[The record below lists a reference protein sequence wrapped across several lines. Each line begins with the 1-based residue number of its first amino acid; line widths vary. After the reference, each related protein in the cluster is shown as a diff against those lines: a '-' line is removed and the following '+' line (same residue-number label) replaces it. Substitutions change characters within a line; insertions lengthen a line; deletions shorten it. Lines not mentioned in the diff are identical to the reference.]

1 MGLRINTNVQS
12 LNAQRNLTVS
22 NEKQALSLNKL
33 SSGQRITKAGDDAAG
48 LAISEKLKGS
58 IRSLQQAN
66 RNANDGISL
75 IQTAEG
81 GINEVSNILL
91 RLRELSVQAA
101 SDTVGDTERGFTD
114 KEFQALKGEI
124 DRIAQVTNYNG
135 TSLLNGSGDT
145 LDFQVG
151 IQNSPENDRLQY
163 KTSNSDVTLGK
174 LGLSS
179 TGTVSKAD
187 AQENLGKIDQ
197 AIQSVNENRAGLGA
211 LQNRLSSTVN
221 NLGTTTENL
230 SAANSRIR
238 DADMAVESSELTKQ
252 GILAQAGAAVL
263 SQANSSQQLAQKL
276 LYSLATEAR
285 VHLET
290 R

>member
-1 MGLRINTNVQS
+1 MGMRIATNVMS
-12 LNAQRNLTVS
+12 MNAQRNVAATS
-22 NEKQALSLNKL
+22 EKQAAALNKL
-33 SSGQRITKAGDDAAG
+33 SSGNRITKAGDDAAG

-58 IRSLQQAN
+58 IRSMQQAN

-101 SDTVGDTERGFTD
+101 SDTVGDVERGFTN
-114 KEFQALKGEI
+114 KEFQALKGEV
-124 DRIAQVTNYNG
+124 DRISQVTKFNG
-135 TSLLNGSGDT
+135 TNLLNGNGRT

-151 IQNSPENDRLQY
+151 IDNTPENDRLQY
-163 KTSNSDVTLGK
+163 KTSDTDVTLGK

-179 TGTVSKAD
+179 TGTVTKEN
-187 AQENLGKIDQ
+187 AQDNLAKIDM

-221 NLGTTTENL
+221 NLSISTENL
-230 SAANSRIR
+230 AAANSRIR
-238 DADMAVESSELTKQ
+238 DTDMASESSELTKQ
-252 GILAQAGAAVL
+252 SILSQAGVSVL
-263 SQANSSQQLAQKL
+263 SQANSTSNLALKL
-276 LYSLATEAR
+276 L
-285 VHLET
+285 
-290 R
+290 

>member
-1 MGLRINTNVQS
+1 MGLRIATNVQS
-12 LNAQRNLTVS
+12 MNAQRNLSIS
-22 NEKQALSLNKL
+22 NEKQATSLNKL

-101 SDTVGDTERGFTD
+101 SDTVGDVERGFTD
-114 KEFQALKGEI
+114 KEFQQLKSEV
-124 DRIAQVTNYNG
+124 DRIANVTKYNG
-135 TSLLNGSGDT
+135 RTLLNGTGET

-151 IQNSPENDRLQY
+151 IENNPENDRLQFS
-163 KTSNSDVTLGK
+163 TAAADVTLGH

-179 TGTVSKAD
+179 TGVGSKAA
-187 AQENLGKIDQ
+187 AQENLAKIDS
-197 AIQSVNENRAGLGA
+197 AIQMVNENRASLGA
-211 LQNRLSSTVN
+211 MQNRLSSTVN
-221 NLGTTTENL
+221 NLGVTTENL
-230 SAANSRIR
+230 AAANSRIR
-238 DADMAVESSELTKQ
+238 DADMAAETSELTKQ
-252 GILAQAGAAVL
+252 SILAQAGTAVL
-263 SQANSSQQLAQKL
+263 AQANSSQNQALKL
-276 LYSLATEAR
+276 L
-285 VHLET
+285 
-290 R
+290 

>member
-1 MGLRINTNVQS
+1 M
-12 LNAQRNLTVS
+12 NAQRNLGIS
-22 NEKQALSLNKL
+22 NEKQANSLNKL

-101 SDTVGDTERGFTD
+101 SDTVGDVERSFTD

-124 DRIAQVTNYNG
+124 DRIAQVTKFNG
-135 TSLLNGSGDT
+135 TNLLNGTGGT

-151 IQNSPENDRLQY
+151 IDNSPENDRLQY
-163 KTSNSDVTLGK
+163 STAMTDVTLGK
-174 LGLSS
+174 LGLSE
-179 TGTVSKAD
+179 TGSMSKQM
-187 AQENLGKIDQ
+187 AQDNLAKIDT

-211 LQNRLSSTVN
+211 LQNRLMSTVN
-221 NLGTTTENL
+221 NLGVTTENL
-230 SAANSRIR
+230 AAANSRIR
-238 DADMAVESSELTKQ
+238 DADMASETSELTKQ
-252 GILAQAGAAVL
+252 SILSQAGTAVLAQANT
-263 SQANSSQQLAQKL
+263 SQNQALKL
-276 LYSLATEAR
+276 L
-285 VHLET
+285 
-290 R
+290 

>member
-1 MGLRINTNVQS
+1 MGLRIATNVQS
-12 LNAQRNLTVS
+12 MNAQRNLTGS
-22 NEKQALSLNKL
+22 NERQAVALNKL

-101 SDTVGDTERGFTD
+101 SDTVGDVERGFTD
-114 KEFQALKGEI
+114 KEFQALKSEI
-124 DRIAQVTNYNG
+124 DRISQVTKYNG
-135 TSLLNGSGDT
+135 TNLLNGTGVT

-151 IQNSPENDRLQY
+151 IDNHPENDRLQY
-163 KTSNSDVTLGK
+163 ATANTDVTLGH
-174 LGLSS
+174 LGLSE
-179 TGTVSKAD
+179 TGVSSKVS
-187 AQENLGKIDQ
+187 AQENLAKIDM
-197 AIQSVNENRAGLGA
+197 AIQQVNENRAGLGA

-221 NLGTTTENL
+221 NLGIATENL
-230 SAANSRIR
+230 AAANSRIR

-252 GILAQAGAAVL
+252 SILSQAGTAVL
-263 SQANSSQQLAQKL
+263 AQANSSQNLALKL
-276 LYSLATEAR
+276 L
-285 VHLET
+285 
-290 R
+290 

>member
-12 LNAQRNLTVS
+12 MNAQRNLGIS
-22 NEKQALSLNKL
+22 NDKQSLSLSKL

-124 DRIAQVTNYNG
+124 DRIANVTNYNG
-135 TSLLNGSGDT
+135 TNLLNGQGDT

-163 KTSNSDVTLGK
+163 ATANSDVTLGK
-174 LGLSS
+174 LQLSD
-179 TGTVSKAD
+179 TGTMSKQA
-187 AQENLGKIDQ
+187 AQENLAKIDM

-211 LQNRLSSTVN
+211 LQNRLQSTVN
-221 NLGTTTENL
+221 NLGVTTENL

-238 DADMAVESSELTKQ
+238 DADMASESSELTKQ
-252 GILAQAGAAVL
+252 GILAQAGTAVL
-263 SQANSSQQLAQKL
+263 SQANTSQNLALKL
-276 LYSLATEAR
+276 L
-285 VHLET
+285 
-290 R
+290 

>member
-1 MGLRINTNVQS
+1 MGMRIATNVQS
-12 LNAQRNLTVS
+12 LNAQRNLTTS
-22 NEKQALSLNKL
+22 NEKQGVVLNKL
-33 SSGQRITKAGDDAAG
+33 SSGERITKAGDDAAG

-101 SDTVGDTERGFTD
+101 SDTVGDVERSFTD

-124 DRIAQVTNYNG
+124 ERIAQVTSFNG
-135 TSLLNGSGDT
+135 RNLLNGTGET

-151 IQNSPENDRLQY
+151 INNTPENDRLQY
-163 KTSNSDVTLGK
+163 ATAMTDVTLGK
-174 LGLSS
+174 LGLTE
-179 TGTVSKAD
+179 TGTMTKET
-187 AQENLGKIDQ
+187 AQQNLANIDT
-197 AIQSVNENRAGLGA
+197 AIQQVNENRAGLGA
-211 LQNRLSSTVN
+211 LQNRLSSTIN
-221 NLGTTTENL
+221 NLSIAHENL

-238 DADMAVESSELTKQ
+238 DADMALETSELTKQ
-252 GILAQAGAAVL
+252 SILTQSGTSVLAQANA
-263 SQANSSQQLAQKL
+263 SQNLALKL
-276 LYSLATEAR
+276 L
-285 VHLET
+285 
-290 R
+290 

>member
-12 LNAQRNLTVS
+12 MNAQRNLGIS
-22 NEKQALSLNKL
+22 NDKQAGSLNKL
-33 SSGQRITKAGDDAAG
+33 SSGARITKAGDDAAG

-58 IRSLQQAN
+58 IRSMQQAN

-101 SDTVGDTERGFTD
+101 SDTVGDVERGFTD

-124 DRIAQVTNYNG
+124 DRISQVTKYNG
-135 TSLLNGSGDT
+135 TNLLNGTGET

-151 IQNSPENDRLQY
+151 IDNSPENDRLQY
-163 KTSNSDVTLGK
+163 ATEKTDVTLGK
-174 LGLSS
+174 LGLSE
-179 TGTVSKAD
+179 TGTMSKAS
-187 AQENLGKIDQ
+187 AQENLAKIDMP
-197 AIQSVNENRAGLGA
+197 IQGVNENRAGLGA

-221 NLGTTTENL
+221 NLAISTENL

-238 DADMAVESSELTKQ
+238 DVDMASETSELTKQ
-252 GILAQAGAAVL
+252 SILSQAGTAVL
-263 SQANSSQQLAQKL
+263 SQANTSQNLALKL
-276 LYSLATEAR
+276 L
-285 VHLET
+285 
-290 R
+290 

>member
-1 MGLRINTNVQS
+1 MGLRIATNVQS
-12 LNAQRNLTVS
+12 MNAQRNLGIS
-22 NEKQALSLNKL
+22 NEKQASSLNKL
-33 SSGQRITKAGDDAAG
+33 SSGARITKAGDDAAG

-58 IRSLQQAN
+58 IRSMQQAN

-101 SDTVGDTERGFTD
+101 SDTVGEAERSFTD

-124 DRIAQVTNYNG
+124 DRISQVTKFNG
-135 TSLLNGSGDT
+135 TSLLNGSGAT

-151 IQNSPENDRLQY
+151 IENDPEQDRLQF
-163 KTSNSDVTLGK
+163 KTADTDVTLGK
-174 LGLSS
+174 LGLSDTS
-179 TGTVSKAD
+179 TMSKAS
-187 AQENLGKIDQ
+187 AQENLAKIDV
-197 AIQSVNENRAGLGA
+197 AIMSVNENRASLGA

-221 NLGTTTENL
+221 NLGIATENL

-238 DADMAVESSELTKQ
+238 DVDMASETSELTKQ
-252 GILAQAGAAVL
+252 SILSQAGTAVL
-263 SQANSSQQLAQKL
+263 SQANSSQNLALKL
-276 LYSLATEAR
+276 L
-285 VHLET
+285 
-290 R
+290 

>member
-12 LNAQRNLTVS
+12 LNAQRNLGIS
-22 NEKQALSLNKL
+22 NEKQAASLNKL
-33 SSGQRITKAGDDAAG
+33 SSGARITKAGDDAAG

-58 IRSLQQAN
+58 IRSMQQAN

-101 SDTVGDTERGFTD
+101 SDTVGDVERSFTD
-114 KEFQALKGEI
+114 KEFQALKGEV
-124 DRIAQVTNYNG
+124 DRIAQVTKFNG
-135 TSLLNGSGDT
+135 RSLLNGTGET

-151 IQNSPENDRLQY
+151 IDNSPELDRLQFA
-163 KTSNSDVTLGK
+163 TANADVTLGK
-174 LGLSS
+174 LGLSD
-179 TGTVSKAD
+179 TGTMSKES
-187 AQENLGKIDQ
+187 AQENLAKIDF
-197 AIQSVNENRAGLGA
+197 AIQGVNENRAGLGA

-221 NLGTTTENL
+221 NLGIATENL

-238 DADMAVESSELTKQ
+238 DVDMANESSELTKQ
-252 GILAQAGAAVL
+252 SILSQAGTSVLAQANT
-263 SQANSSQQLAQKL
+263 SQNLALKL
-276 LYSLATEAR
+276 L
-285 VHLET
+285 
-290 R
+290 